1 MNFFLLRSDSICFD
15 IQQGNLTIT
24 ASAKLVTPQT
34 LLANHSLPNVLSST
48 NQTNLLQMP
57 PNNTF
62 PSIGQ
67 QQQQNNSQLNTSNLT
82 SNLSM
87 SQQQLLQPNMNM
99 SALPSTAPMGTKIE
113 PTNTLQP
120 PVSHMKNPQQSQTL
134 QLNNNIKIQSL
145 EQQLNTNVLGSMLG
159 MGSLNAGNN
168 GTNGGNMLPSLDKSR
183 NMPMMPPMNMMND
196 KSIMGLLPDFD
207 DPVEQSLASLEQP
220 IDDVKSTDELMAS
233 AQRVQMG
240 LHNGTQWPAMNRQHV
255 KMDLETTANHLDMMM
270 DMSSIINKSVHS
282 QALMH
287 QLGYDNMHHSDG
299 GNNGFGSM
307 DSSMIV
313 NGIGGLPGSTSGMMM
328 GNMPPMSQP
337 NSMST
342 GVDHMSIFQ
351 RATEQMAR
359 KSSQNVRRHAE
370 NGVGIPTSSV
380 GIPTRRDPPIRTD
393 SRQMHRM
400 ETDSHRFEPD
410 ASMDV
415 IGDQHRF
422 EADASSRSSD
432 SQDSNQRRQL
442 AAALSMN
449 ASNSGAGGGNG
460 LTPNAGGFRPKPIEE
475 LMKPPPSSAAA
486 VNEMKANMPHGYSS
500 KSMDHQ
506 LKNTLVASSWSSLA
520 AAGSPQNTPTSS
532 KPKQSTDSFQQFRN
546 KAKEKADRAK
556 LLEQQVLNRS
566 HKEAAEKR
574 QQEQQKKRDEVDSA
588 T

>member
-1 MNFFLLRSDSICFD
+1 
-15 IQQGNLTIT
+15 
-24 ASAKLVTPQT
+24 
-34 LLANHSLPNVLSST
+34 
-48 NQTNLLQMP
+48 MP

-62 PSIGQ
+62 PSIAQ
-67 QQQQNNSQLNTSNLT
+67 QQQQLQQNNSQLNACNLT

-99 SALPSTAPMGTKIE
+99 SALPSPAPMGTKIE

-134 QLNNNIKIQSL
+134 QLNNITKTQSL

-159 MGSLNAGNN
+159 MGSLNVGNN
-168 GTNGGNMLPSLDKSR
+168 GTNGGNMLPSLDKSH

-196 KSIMGLLPDFD
+196 KSSIMGLLPNFD

-220 IDDVKSTDELMAS
+220 SDDVKTTDELIAS
-233 AQRVQMG
+233 AQRGQMG
-240 LHNGTQWPAMNRQHV
+240 GHNGTQWAAMNRQHV
-255 KMDLETTANHLDMMM
+255 KMDLDTTNHIDMML

-299 GNNGFGSM
+299 GNNGFGNM

-313 NGIGGLPGSTSGMMM
+313 NGIGALPGSTGGMMM

-337 NSMST
+337 NPLST

-359 KSSQNVRRHAE
+359 KSTQNVRGHAE
-370 NGVGIPTSSV
+370 NGVSIRSSNV
-380 GIPTRRDPPIRTD
+380 GIPTRRDPPIRAD

-400 ETDSHRFEPD
+400 ETDPHRFEAE

-415 IGDQHRF
+415 AGDQHRF

-449 ASNSGAGGGNG
+449 ASNSGGGGNG

-588 T
+588 R